1 MLIAAAVT
9 GAVLA
14 HAAPVRAG
22 LYNTAEDP
30 DGPSPTYSEF
40 ESTLT
45 KLRLPGNAWHK
56 RWTLLG
62 ALASKPR
69 AAVDLTVEE
78 QLNLGAYLI
87 RLGSYQQA
95 VQVLGAAEAQ
105 EPRNFFVLANLATAH
120 QLNNQ
125 VGEAVQDLERALRA
139 WPRDPAAL
147 SPGQLN
153 WCKQLHLSTAEYE
166 WYPELSAGERDW
178 CKQAG
183 LAVGQLKQL
192 LWFREV
198 ETYQL
203 KLLKLRARAPRS
215 RQAIDPL
222 FDDGSNSPKPVRFV
236 GENGKFEP
244 GQLAA
249 AEQAKL
255 PKNAVA
261 IVEQLLLWLPN
272 DPDPGLE
279 WLLGELL
286 SATGDV
292 GAKRVFRSLGE
303 RLGKRAP
310 EELDAHRKIVQDWQP
325 KADLLPDPTPEP
337 RSQQPAP
344 PQAWMTNP
352 WQTLAVGF
360 GAGLVVALLG
370 YWQVREILRRR
381 SANAILSKH

>member
-1 MLIAAAVT
+1 M
-9 GAVLA
+9 G
-14 HAAPVRAG
+14 
-22 LYNTAEDP
+22 
-30 DGPSPTYSEF
+30 S
-40 ESTLT
+40 
-45 KLRLPGNAWHK
+45 
-56 RWTLLG
+56 LG
-62 ALASKPR
+62 SKPR

-105 EPRNFFVLANLATAH
+105 EPRNFLVLANLATAH

-125 VGEAVQDLERALRA
+125 HGEAVQDLERALRA
-139 WPRDPAAL
+139 WPRDPDAL
-147 SPGQLN
+147 SPVQLN

-166 WYPELSAGERDW
+166 WYPELSAGEREW

-183 LAVGQLKQL
+183 LAVGQLRQL

-203 KLLKLRARAPRS
+203 KLLKLRAKAPRS

-222 FDDGSNSPKPVRFV
+222 FDDGGNSPKPVRFV
-236 GENGKFEP
+236 GENGNYEP

-292 GAKRVFRSLGE
+292 GAKRVFRNLGE

-325 KADLLPDPTPEP
+325 KGDPVPDPTPEP
-337 RSQQPAP
+337 RSQQPAQ
-344 PQAWMTNP
+344 PQTWMPNP

-360 GAGLVVALLG
+360 AAGLVVALLG

-381 SANAILSKH
+381 TANAILSKH